1 MILNRRQFLW
11 VSAPA
16 LCRAAETRMVANAA
30 ELSRAAADS
39 RPGDTIVLRDGEWR
53 DAALTVHGEDLTV
66 RAETAGKVVLSG
78 RSTLSVSGLRV
89 EVSGVLFSGASTESD
104 LIRFRT
110 STSRLAVECR
120 ITDCAIV
127 DSNPPD
133 SATNTKWVS
142 LYGARN
148 QVDHC
153 YFAGKKNL
161 GTTLVVW
168 LPASGESNYHWIHHN
183 HFGPRPF
190 LGVNGAETIRV
201 GDSATQTTRSYT
213 LVESN
218 YFDQCDG
225 EVEIISNKSCENV
238 YRGNTFENCAGTLTL
253 RHGDRCLV
261 MGNHFFGHGKRNTG
275 GVRVIGEDHRV
286 LGNYFEGLRGTGT
299 RAALCLMNG
308 IPDSPPAGYF
318 QVKRALIGYNTIV
331 DCTEALVVGYSSGA
345 DVILPPVEC
354 LIAGNAATSEA
365 RVLDEKAQVRWQGN
379 RFPAPDLQASA
390 QPARMNAKN
399 TGCSWRS

>member
-1 MILNRRQFLW
+1 MVMHRRNFLW
-11 VSAPA
+11 ACTPL
-16 LCRAAETRMVANAA
+16 LCRAAETRMAANVS
-30 ELSRAAADS
+30 ELARAVADS
-39 RPGDTIVLRDGEWR
+39 RPGDTVVLRDGEWR
-53 DAALTVHGEDLTV
+53 DAALVVHGEDIAV
-66 RAETAGKVVLSG
+66 RAETPGKVVLSG
-78 RSTLSVSGLRV
+78 RSTLSISGARV
-89 EVSGVLFSGASTESD
+89 EVNGLLFSGAVTESD

-120 ITDCAIV
+120 LTECAVV

-133 SATNTKWVS
+133 NGTNTKWVS

-153 YFAGKKNL
+153 YFAGKTNL

-168 LPASGESNYHWIHHN
+168 LPAGGESNYHWIHHN
-183 HFGPRPF
+183 HFGPRPV
-190 LGVNGAETIRV
+190 LGVNGGETIRV
-201 GDSATQTTRSYT
+201 GDSATQTVRSYT
-213 LVESN
+213 LVEAN

-261 MGNHFFGHGKRNTG
+261 MDNHFYGQGKRNTG

-318 QVKRALIGYNTIV
+318 QVKRALVAYNTIV
-331 DCTEALVVGYSSGA
+331 DCTEAAVVGYSSSA
-345 DVILPPVEC
+345 ETSLAPEDC
-354 LIAGNAATSEA
+354 LFAENAATGEA
-365 RVLDEKAQVRWQGN
+365 RVMDERARVRWQGN
-379 RFPAPDLQASA
+379 RFPAPDLQAVA
-390 QPARMNAKN
+390 QPSRRNAKN
-399 TGCSWRS
+399 TGCTWRS